1 MTENQSPDTGIEV
14 RLNGEPHHL
23 AVDCTV
29 SALVK
34 SLAVEPTAVAV
45 EINRTIVAR
54 SCISASGRLQKS
66 VQIWL
71 EKSSREFRKTIPEIL
86 L

>member
-1 MTENQSPDTGIEV
+1 MTENQSPDNGIEV
-14 RLNGEPHHL
+14 LLNGEPHQL

-54 SCISASGRLQKS
+54 SLHETTVIEPGDHIE
-66 VQIWL
+66 VV
-71 EKSSREFRKTIPEIL
+71 TIVGGG
-86 L
+86 